1 MYEEPCEKCQT
12 CKYAVWD
19 YETYYGTTAKQWF
32 ITDCKKNMK
41 PVDTCNGYKPTT
53 CELEVE

>member
-1 MYEEPCEKCQT
+1 MYEEPSERCQT

-32 ITDCKKNMK
+32 ITDCKKTME
-41 PVDTCNGYKPTT
+41 PVDD
-53 CELEVE
+53 CEEYEEERYEE